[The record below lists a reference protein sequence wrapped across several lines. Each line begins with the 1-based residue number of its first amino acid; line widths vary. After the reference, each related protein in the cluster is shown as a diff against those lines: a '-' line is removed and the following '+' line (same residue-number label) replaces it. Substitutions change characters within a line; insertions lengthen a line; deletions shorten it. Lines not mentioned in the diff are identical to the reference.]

1 MARIPV
7 SGINDQALEI
17 LTTSTREVITG
28 LTPTTDGRIFYLT
41 HISIT
46 NEHATEGTIIELWD
60 ADEAAPGADDTTHRG
75 STIQIGPNTTTHVD
89 YVDGSMPFVTNCVAS
104 LSAATGTVAI
114 GGVHAAGY
122 LA

>member
-7 SGINDQALEI
+7 SGINDQAMQI
-17 LTTSTREVITG
+17 FSSGAREVVSG
-28 LTPTTDGRIFYLT
+28 LNPDGDGRIFYLT

-46 NEHATEGTIIELWD
+46 NEHATEGTIVELWD
-60 ADEAAPGADDTTHRG
+60 IDEAAPSADDTTHRG

-114 GGVHAAGY
+114 GGIHAAGY

>member
-7 SGINDQALEI
+7 SGINDQALQI
-17 LTTSTREVITG
+17 ITTSTREVISSLNPDG
-28 LTPTTDGRIFYLT
+28 DGRIFYLT

-46 NEHATEGTIIELWD
+46 NEHATEGTIVELWD
-60 ADEAAPGADDTTHRG
+60 QDEGTAAATDTDHRG
-75 STIQIGPNTTTHVD
+75 SSIQIGPNTTTHVD
-89 YVDGSMPFVTNCVAS
+89 YNPGSMPFVTNCVAG

-114 GGVHAAGY
+114 GGIHASGY